1 MCDLDSKNG
10 EDAALSFTKEYGK
23 GRIMFIKAD
32 VTKEK
37 DLEGLLNTLVFSAV
51 KTLCFSAHLS
61 NRFFKSF

>member
-23 GRIMFIKAD
+23 GRIIFIKTD

-37 DLEGLLNTLVFSAV
+37 DLEGQLNISLFSV
-51 KTLCFSAHLS
+51 NYYSGSLS
-61 NRFFKSF
+61 PF